1 MSDKQQGGAHDR
13 DEESIR
19 RAANAGDARALGESL
34 SSSYEGI
41 TTKDA
46 NDGDKTGGNDKT
58 DRGDKVSA
66 GTGKRDVSGAH
77 TGAPAERNDMTGR
90 YTRPGTSNT
99 DTGGYSG
106 TNATDTRNRDTDRSR
121 GDTMVGP
128 MGGTNAAASGATGE
142 SNMVG
147 ASPATSGK
155 RDAMGGQLAGGTQ
168 GSVGGLGRSVTG
180 DEQGAGGSG
189 ALATGD
195 ESDLGGSGRAGT
207 SGDSGYG
214 PMGAGGAG
222 NMGSTTPA
230 GADTL
235 RGGGTSSLDD
245 DNAASD
251 LRGSMS
257 DTVNEGNTL
266 NDRTKGAGGSLS
278 DRGHAS
284 SK

>member
-1 MSDKQQGGAHDR
+1 MSDDQQGGTRGH
-13 DEESIR
+13 DEEAIR
-19 RAANAGDARALGESL
+19 RAANEGDAGALGESL
-34 SSSYEGI
+34 SSSYDGI
-41 TTKDA
+41 TTKGAKDSDKTSGS
-46 NDGDKTGGNDKT
+46 NRDNRGDKTA
-58 DRGDKVSA
+58 A
-66 GTGKRDVSGAH
+66 GTGKQDVSGAY
-77 TGAPAERNDMTGR
+77 TGSPAERNDMTGR
-90 YTRPGTSNT
+90 YTGPGTSNT
-99 DTGGYSG
+99 GTGGYSG
-106 TNATDTRNRDTDRSR
+106 TNATETMNRDTDRSR
-121 GDTMVGP
+121 GDTRVGP

-147 ASPATSGK
+147 ASPAISGK

-189 ALATGD
+189 AITTGD

-235 RGGGTSSLDD
+235 RGGGTSSMDD
-245 DNAASD
+245 DDAASD
-251 LRGSMS
+251 PRGAMGG
-257 DTVNEGNTL
+257 TVNEGNTL

-278 DRGHAS
+278 DKGRAPG
-284 SK
+284 K